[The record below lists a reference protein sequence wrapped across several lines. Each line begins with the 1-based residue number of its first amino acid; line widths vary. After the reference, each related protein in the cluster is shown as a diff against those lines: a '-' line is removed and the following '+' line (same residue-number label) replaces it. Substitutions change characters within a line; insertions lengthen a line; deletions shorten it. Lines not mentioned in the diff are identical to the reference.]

1 MGARRSRLLLP
12 PPHAALPDQANRGP
26 DRPRPQPSQR
36 PRRDVARLEGEGVD
50 RVRIAVLGAGGTIA
64 PAIVRDLAASE
75 EVESL
80 RLLDLDL
87 EKAED
92 VASAH
97 GGGKAEAKR
106 VDATDG
112 LEQELEG
119 AAALVNSA
127 SYRINMAAME
137 ACLVAGCHYID
148 LGGLYHVSHQQ
159 LGLSDR
165 FAEAGLTAMLGV
177 GSAPGKTNLLAARA
191 VRELGATPETI
202 TVGAAGRDHDP
213 PDGPSFPYAV
223 QTLLDEITLAPMA
236 VLGGETRELEPLQP
250 GPTLDFGEPIGA
262 AETIYTLHSEVLTF
276 TESFGAANV
285 TFALSLRPQVLGEL
299 KQLAV
304 ASDDQVAEATRTA
317 LPASGKT
324 VSVHLVEAIAG
335 DVAVRARSVTP
346 PHPEWGLGGGIVS
359 TASPAAAAVRLLARG
374 EIDTR
379 GAVPPERCIDPDAMF
394 AELETRGV
402 SFDFTTVPADQVGPT
417 PEEVGQ

>member
-1 MGARRSRLLLP
+1 M
-12 PPHAALPDQANRGP
+12 
-26 DRPRPQPSQR
+26 
-36 PRRDVARLEGEGVD
+36 
-50 RVRIAVLGAGGTIA
+50 RIAVLGAGGTIA